1 MPRRPVNDKLEH
13 PDMPFEHTLG
23 ITVTR
28 RHKDGVTCRLD
39 LQPGFFNSNGIV
51 HGGITA
57 SVADEVAW
65 FAILHALAVKERNMT
80 TTELKVNYL
89 RPIAG
94 RRLTARGF
102 VLKLGRLLC
111 VTRIDIFDEQK
122 RLAAHAT
129 VTYMLL

>member
-1 MPRRPVNDKLEH
+1 MA
-13 PDMPFEHTLG
+13 FEHTLG
-23 ITVTR
+23 VTVSR
-28 RHKDGVTCRLD
+28 RHQDGVTCRLD
-39 LQPGFFNSNGIV
+39 LRPDLFNSNGIV
-51 HGGITA
+51 HGGVIA

-65 FAILHALAVKERNMT
+65 FAILQALGVKERNMT

-111 VTRIDIFDEQK
+111 VTRIDILDEDR